1 MAKIGLKGLT
11 YAVLDTDDGTYGTPT
26 SLGKG
31 VKASV
36 KAKSADASL
45 YADDA
50 LAESDSSFVNA
61 DVSLEVD
68 DSRDA
73 TVVAPLLGHTVGS
86 GEDAGVITRNAG
98 DVAPYVGIGRIVTLV
113 VNNVKSYKAEFLS
126 KVKFSEPD
134 QEEAT
139 KADNV
144 TFGTTTLAGI
154 ASATEDGVWSKTGTF
169 ATIEL
174 AQAFLDDSFG
184 VGA

>member
-11 YAVLDTDDGTYGTPT
+11 YAELDTEAGTYGTPV

-31 VKASV
+31 IKASV

-68 DSRDA
+68 DTRDA
-73 TVVAPLLGHTVGS
+73 TVVAPLLGHAVGS
-86 GEDAGVITRNAG
+86 GADAGVVTRNSG
-98 DVAPYVGIGRIVTLV
+98 DVAPYVGVGRIVTLV
-113 VNNVKSYKAEFLS
+113 VGNVKSYKAEFLS

-134 QEEAT
+134 QDEQT

-144 TFGTTTLAGI
+144 TFGTTTLSGV
-154 ASATEDGVWSKTGTF
+154 ASADASGNWSKAGTF
-169 ATIEL
+169 ATVEL
-174 AQAFLDDSFG
+174 AQAFLDDCFG